1 MDPTTSLGNLRF
13 DPATGRLLRDGAT
26 VVLSARGV
34 ALLAALVR
42 AQGQPVTKSDL
53 MQAAWPDT
61 FVEEGNLTVQIAV
74 LRKALGPAPDGGD
87 WIATLPRVGYR
98 LVLHPAA
105 PAMTV
110 ARPPRLGV
118 VAFHFHGPAQ
128 DAAYLAAGMADEILN
143 ALCRFASFSS
153 VALARPPG
161 DIDPAALGRALDI
174 DYVLTGS
181 LRRDGPKLRLLAQL
195 ITCDSGNTLW
205 SDRFEGTTDDIFAFE
220 DQITAQVAT
229 HLEPL
234 IDRAE
239 IDRSRRQRPGS
250 AKGYDIFLRCRWDI
264 QLYAAEANA
273 AAYAEVLEGLQAEPD
288 NPQLLAIAA
297 WSLGRRAA
305 MGRTPLT
312 PQESQLCGD
321 FARRGIAVAKG
332 DAYVL
337 ALCGFSL
344 LHVAREYALAL
355 TILREALR
363 LNPLH
368 MVVVCTNAVGELH
381 CGSLDLA
388 LEMFDRARLLNPD
401 GSFAHVAWAGS
412 AHVHMVKGNF
422 ALAYEL
428 GGRAVMTAPG
438 FDLGHWMMIAAA
450 AHLGWMDEAR
460 QHLARFAAH
469 SPKVTLASIRT
480 GQVDLIPDRMANIL
494 EGLRLAGLPPG

>member
-1 MDPTTSLGNLRF
+1 MDPTISIGNLRY
-13 DPATGRLLRDGAT
+13 DPVSGRLWRDGAT
-26 VVLSARGV
+26 IALSARGA
-34 ALLAALVR
+34 ALLAALVQ

-61 FVEEGNLTVQIAV
+61 FVEEGNLTVQIAL

-98 LVLHPAA
+98 LVRHPAA
-105 PAMTV
+105 PAMTA

-118 VAFHFHGPAQ
+118 LAFHFHGPAQ

-143 ALCRFASFSS
+143 ALCRFNSFSS

-161 DIDPAALGRALDI
+161 DSDPAALGRALDI

-205 SDRFEGTTDDIFAFE
+205 SERFEGTTDDIFAFE

-250 AKGYDIFLRCRWDI
+250 AKGYDIFLRTRWVI
-264 QLYAAEANA
+264 QLGDEEANA

-288 NPQLLAIAA
+288 NPLLLGIAA
-297 WSLGRRAA
+297 WSLEHRAS
-305 MGRTPLT
+305 MGWTPLT
-312 PQESQLCGD
+312 PQERQLCGD
-321 FARRGIAVAKG
+321 FARRGIASARG
-332 DAYVL
+332 DAFVQ
-337 ALCGFSL
+337 AICGISL
-344 LHVAREYALAL
+344 LQGALEYAHGL
-355 TILREALR
+355 TTLRAALR
-363 LNPLH
+363 LNPYH
-368 MVVVCTNAVGELH
+368 MVVVCNNAVSELH

-388 LEMFDRARLLNPD
+388 LELFDRARSLNPD
-401 GSFAHVAWAGS
+401 GSFAHVACAGA
-412 AHVHMVKGNF
+412 AHVHLVRGDF
-422 ALAYEL
+422 TLAYEL

-438 FDLGHWMMIAAA
+438 FDPGHWMVIAAA
-450 AHLGWMDEAR
+450 AHLGRMDEAA
-460 QHLARFAAH
+460 QHLARFVAQ
-469 SPKVTLASIRT
+469 SPQVTLASIRQ
-480 GQVDLIPDRMANIL
+480 GQIDLIADRMANIL
-494 EGLRLAGLPPG
+494 EGLRRAGLAPG

>member
-61 FVEEGNLTVQIAV
+61 FVEEGNLTVQIAL

-118 VAFHFHGPAQ
+118 LAFHFHGPAQ

-239 IDRSRRQRPGS
+239 IDRSRRQHPGS
-250 AKGYDIFLRCRWDI
+250 AKGYDIFLRTRWVI
-264 QLYAAEANA
+264 QLADKEADA
-273 AAYAEVLEGLQAEPD
+273 AAYAEVLDGLAVEPD
-288 NPQLLAIAA
+288 NPLLLGTAA
-297 WSLGRRAA
+297 WSLEHRAS
-305 MGRTPLT
+305 MGQGPLS
-312 PQESQLCGD
+312 PQEQQLCGT
-321 FARRGIAVAKG
+321 FARRGIAFARG
-332 DAYVL
+332 DAFVL
-337 ALCGFSL
+337 AICGISL
-344 LHVAREYALAL
+344 LQGAHEYALGL
-355 TILREALR
+355 TTLREALR
-363 LNPLH
+363 LNPYH
-368 MVVVCTNAVGELH
+368 MVVVCTNAVGDLH
-381 CGSLDLA
+381 CGSLDLT
-388 LEMFDRARLLNPD
+388 LDLFDRARSLNPD
-401 GSFAHVAWAGS
+401 GSFAHVASAGS
-412 AHVHMVKGNF
+412 AHVHMIRGDF

-428 GGRAVMTAPG
+428 GGHAIMAAPG
-438 FDLGHWMMIAAA
+438 FDPGHWMLIAAA
-450 AHLGWMDEAR
+450 AHLGRMDEAR
-460 QHLARFAAH
+460 RHLASLHAQ
-469 SPKVTLASIRT
+469 SPHVTLASIRT
-480 GQVDLIPDRMANIL
+480 GQVDVLPDRMANLL
-494 EGLRLAGLPPG
+494 EGLRLAGLAPV